1 MQLSKRDHRSTPPER
16 SQIQP
21 ARFLMANNRCLP
33 GLRHAPWRV
42 LAIQHWRR
50 LLRFGRYTAA
60 FRSTAHTRRMECRT
74 RYWPKPPSPCDVVS
88 PGVPRR
94 SAASRGSPSVF
105 AMERAGADGAIAPL
119 MPPKF
124 ALVLQSVRLYLSCHY
139 SCATIPGR
147 QPLCDPRRNSPNR
160 GCRCR
165 DIMTRRH
172 GDVPLG
178 ADDADNTASTMTAF
192 SHLHARFVRSL
203 RALWAG

>member
-1 MQLSKRDHRSTPPER
+1 LTNHQIALELPLDLSSFREPISSARTSCRTMQRSKRDHRSTPPER

-21 ARFLMANNRCLP
+21 AGFLMANNRCLP

-60 FRSTAHTRRMECRT
+60 FRSTAHTRPMECRT

-94 SAASRGSPSVF
+94 SAASRGPPSVF

-124 ALVLQSVRLYLSCHY
+124 ALVLQSVRLYLSYHY
-139 SCATIPGR
+139 SWKAT
-147 QPLCDPRRNSPNR
+147 PLRP
-160 GCRCR
+160 
-165 DIMTRRH
+165 
-172 GDVPLG
+172 
-178 ADDADNTASTMTAF
+178 STKFAK
-192 SHLHARFVRSL
+192 
-203 RALWAG
+203 